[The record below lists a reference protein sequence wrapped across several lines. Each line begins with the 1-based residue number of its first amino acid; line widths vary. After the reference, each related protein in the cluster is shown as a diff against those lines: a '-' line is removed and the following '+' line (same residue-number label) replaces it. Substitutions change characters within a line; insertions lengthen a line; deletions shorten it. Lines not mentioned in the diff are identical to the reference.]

1 MPFQSRRTFLKV
13 GFLSSAVIVMSGC
26 DVFGVTPLR
35 ATMAVVQDDL
45 FPKAKELHIDTV
57 SYINKIVLHHSRI
70 SHSDKLF
77 IKNGAKWLNEE
88 AVKRYRQMY
97 IKLTKK
103 QREDLLTNIAQTEWG
118 SSWIETMMG
127 YIFEASFGDPI
138 YGANRKEAG
147 WKWLDFVGGKPSPK
161 GAYL

>member
-13 GFLSSAVIVMSGC
+13 GFLSSAIIVMNGC
-26 DVFGVTPLR
+26 ELFGITPLR
-35 ATMAVVQDDL
+35 DTLSVVQNDL

-57 SYINKIVLHHSRI
+57 MYINKIILHHSRI
-70 SHSDKLF
+70 SHSDKVFL
-77 IKNGAKWLNEE
+77 KNGVKWLNEE
-88 AVKRYRQMY
+88 AVKKYQKMY
-97 IKLTKK
+97 TKLTKTERK
-103 QREDLLTNIAQTEWG
+103 NLLANIAQTEWG

-138 YGANRKEAG
+138 YGANLRQVG

-161 GAYL
+161 RAYL